1 MERKEMGHE
10 NLNLLLL
17 TQEVSILIF
26 SSGNVAEAVML
37 PVSAF
42 WAVFH

>member
-1 MERKEMGHE
+1 MEREEIGHE
-10 NLNLLLL
+10 YLNLVLL

-26 SSGNVAEAVML
+26 SSENVAEAVML

-42 WAVFH
+42 